1 VLKVFNHQNRQ
12 NCEMSDSIR
21 SPDEDTVMSDSRRSQ
36 DDEDVMS
43 DSRRDHDDVADQS
56 DEPMCLSDVVA
67 EALQTA
73 NGEAENTSSQPLPI
87 FDTLAGYQEW
97 YQTSL
102 DTAKNAL
109 EATIA
114 ESARRLEANI
124 AEHSRGPP
132 DSEVQARHAQAGDL
146 VSKARELAVQLSN
159 ESRNLPAT
167 LAIERQRLHQSM
179 ERQNLAHSL
188 EMEKQALANSLE
200 KEKQALA
207 EFLTAER
214 QRLAESLSIQ
224 RYEAAAAKYY
234 RSPYEADN
242 ENVPIPDQDEI
253 MSTINFEDIAPD
265 STQVTSEELIDVTTV
280 DTNSQTDTG
289 LRPSTSTGLNPPIE
303 QLRQYRQA
311 DMSSY
316 FNENRDQM
324 VRNLIKNKGL
334 NCAAVAVEAFDTMVN
349 DYYNNPVVHPGEFSP
364 TKHAEIATFVD
375 GSSEGTIE
383 HSLTVH
389 MEGTTEGTSTTAEPQ
404 FPDVFDMVIPE
415 PRVTTY
421 GYHIR
426 G

>member
-1 VLKVFNHQNRQ
+1 
-12 NCEMSDSIR
+12 MSDSIR

-102 DTAKNAL
+102 ETAKNVL

-132 DSEVQARHAQAGDL
+132 DSEVQAQHAEAGDL
-146 VSKARELAVQLSN
+146 VRRARELAVRVSN
-159 ESRNLPAT
+159 ESRNFPAT
-167 LAIERQRLHQSM
+167 LAIERQRLIHSM

-188 EMEKQALANSLE
+188 EMEKQALAESL
-200 KEKQALA
+200 AM
-207 EFLTAER
+207 ER

-224 RYEAAAAKYY
+224 KYEAAAAKYY

-289 LRPSTSTGLNPPIE
+289 LSQAQALVLILQLN
-303 QLRQYRQA
+303 
-311 DMSSY
+311 S
-316 FNENRDQM
+316 
-324 VRNLIKNKGL
+324 
-334 NCAAVAVEAFDTMVN
+334 
-349 DYYNNPVVHPGEFSP
+349 
-364 TKHAEIATFVD
+364 
-375 GSSEGTIE
+375 
-383 HSLTVH
+383 
-389 MEGTTEGTSTTAEPQ
+389 
-404 FPDVFDMVIPE
+404 
-415 PRVTTY
+415 
-421 GYHIR
+421 
-426 G
+426 